1 MDTNWISRARRA
13 FLKNFTALGG
23 TTIAAATLPPSILM
37 AQAPSRGAAAERL
50 EFLPWY
56 TRRQNYRSLKQSSY
70 DTSGGN
76 SDRWP
81 IEPGQAQ
88 EVFNQKGPGVI
99 THIWF
104 TVAAQSQNYLKELVL
119 RAWWDEEQN
128 PSIETPLGDFFGLNL
143 GQNFV
148 YQSAFLNCSS
158 IRALNSYLPMPYKKS
173 ARLTIT
179 NEGSQPVG
187 SFYSNIDFQS
197 VPTLPED
204 VLYLHASYNQATPNA
219 PTDNDWRTN
228 GDANRLKNADGRQ
241 NYVFAEARG
250 SGHLMGVTMGVL
262 QNQNDWAGEGDDM
275 IYIDDE
281 AKPVIIGTG
290 SEDYLC
296 GAWNFGGLAG
306 ANAFAHLYHGAPYI
320 LGQERVGGR
329 YVCYRWHADNPVTF
343 TKYMKHTMEH
353 GHANHRADNFYS
365 CCYWYQTEPH
375 LKFPAMAAVAKR
387 IPAVYAVEVNGS
399 LKP

>member
-1 MDTNWISRARRA
+1 MNTHWISRARRA
-13 FLKNFTALGG
+13 FLKNLSTVGG
-23 TTIAAATLPPSILM
+23 ASVVATLPLTLQQSGVQSRSP
-37 AQAPSRGAAAERL
+37 AQSYG
-50 EFLPWY
+50 FLPWY
-56 TRRQNYRSLKQSSY
+56 TRRQDYRSLKQSSY
-70 DTSGGN
+70 DQSGGN

-81 IEPGQAQ
+81 VEPGKMI

-119 RAWWDEEQN
+119 RAWWDEEDS

-158 IRALNSYLPMPYKKS
+158 IRALNCYLPMPYRKT
-173 ARLTIT
+173 ARMTIT
-179 NEGSQPVG
+179 NEGSLPVN
-187 SFYSNIDFQS
+187 SFYSNIDFQF
-197 VPTLPED
+197 VPTLPD
-204 VLYLHASYNQATPNA
+204 DLLYLHAAYNQATPNP
-219 PTDNDWRTN
+219 PTDNNWNTN
-228 GDANRLKNADGRQ
+228 GDANRLKNPAGKQ

-250 SGHLMGVTMGVL
+250 GGHLMGVTLGIL

-275 IYIDDE
+275 IYVDDE
-281 AKPVIIGTG
+281 NQPIIIGTG

-296 GAWNFGGLAG
+296 GAWNFGGLSA
-306 ANAFAHLYHGAPYI
+306 ASVFAHLYHGAPYI
-320 LGQERVGGR
+320 MGQERVGGR

-353 GHANHRADNFYS
+353 GHGNHRADNFYS

-375 LKFPAMAAVAKR
+375 LKFPVMAPVAKR
-387 IPAVYAVEVNGS
+387 IPAVYAVETQGAV
-399 LKP
+399 KP